1 MFTITNNIDSIRN
14 ILYVLEID
22 LDDKKV
28 IKIGVTSRKIE
39 DRVCEI
45 VTSIFKT
52 YRYFPKVYPKRFRKV
67 EDNLDKEQFL
77 LKYLEEYKYASDNSF
92 GGHTELV
99 MMDLD
104 LVADLYD
111 RLERGE
117 DINAD
122 GEVCEECG
130 KIKKFEKEGRAC
142 CGHGH

>member
-1 MFTITNNIDSIRN
+1 MVFIS
-14 ILYVLEID
+14 Y
-22 LDDKKV
+22 KKE
-28 IKIGVTSRKIE
+28 TW
-39 DRVCEI
+39 
-45 VTSIFKT
+45 
-52 YRYFPKVYPKRFRKV
+52 FRKV

-77 LKYLEEYKYASDNSF
+77 LKYLEEYRYVSDNSF

-117 DINAD
+117 DIKAD

-130 KIKKFEKEGRAC
+130 KIKS
-142 CGHGH
+142 

>member
-77 LKYLEEYKYASDNSF
+77 LKYLEEYKYMSDNSF
-92 GGHTELV
+92 GGHT
-99 MMDLD
+99 
-104 LVADLYD
+104 
-111 RLERGE
+111 
-117 DINAD
+117 
-122 GEVCEECG
+122 
-130 KIKKFEKEGRAC
+130 
-142 CGHGH
+142 

>member
-1 MFTITNNIDSIRN
+1 MFTITNDIASIRN
-14 ILYVLEID
+14 ILYILEID

-77 LKYLEEYKYASDNSF
+77 LKYLEEYKYVSDNSF

-117 DINAD
+117 DIKTD

-130 KIKKFEKEGRAC
+130 KIMKFEKEGRYC

>member
-1 MFTITNNIDSIRN
+1 MFTITNNVEGIRN

-28 IKIGVTSRKIE
+28 IKIGITSRKIE
-39 DRVCEI
+39 ERVCEI

-77 LKYLEEYKYASDNSF
+77 LKYLEEYKYMSDNSF

-117 DINAD
+117 EIKTD
-122 GEVCEECG
+122 GKVS
-130 KIKKFEKEGRAC
+130 
-142 CGHGH
+142 